1 MKIVKKKKNKILREI
16 ICNIMYLIYLNY
28 RDYVCSN
35 VYTEKKNQS
44 RSRKVNEYNSSCVQ
58 KQCVCYTIIFF
69 YNFDISTNACV
80 NLPELWAMII
90 FACWI
95 TELFFFFFCTFD
107 VYFDPAL
114 WMIIR
119 KFKYRYNL
127 KRIFLSLRHVRVF
140 KYLI

>member
-1 MKIVKKKKNKILREI
+1 
-16 ICNIMYLIYLNY
+16 MYLIYLNY

-95 TELFFFFFCTFD
+95 TELLLFFFFFAHLMSISIQLYEWLF
-107 VYFDPAL
+107 V
-114 WMIIR
+114 
-119 KFKYRYNL
+119 NL
-127 KRIFLSLRHVRVF
+127 NIVT
-140 KYLI
+140 